1 MATQSP
7 FSIPEPFL
15 KGLAAMADKA
25 VELIRLPLWLVHEA
39 QQRVVLLLN
48 HVLMQEPEAMARLA
62 RQAGRTLE
70 ARWQHYQVQLLITK
84 AGLFDVPAKA
94 VATSDGAEQVL
105 VPADLVISLQDV
117 SIGPILG
124 AVLQGEKP
132 SIKIEGDVQLAAEIN
147 WLVDNVRWD
156 IEEDLSRIIGDV
168 PAHKLVSGLRSAWSR
183 RPK

>member
-25 VELIRLPLWLVHEA
+25 IELVRLPHWLVHEA

-48 HVLMQEPEAMARLA
+48 HVLMQEPEAMARLE

-70 ARWQHYQVQLLITK
+70 ARWHHFQVQLLITK
-84 AGLFDVPAKA
+84 AGLFDVPTIA
-94 VATSDGAEQVL
+94 SPNGADTVL
-105 VPADLVISLQDV
+105 VPADLVITLQDV
-117 SIGPILG
+117 SVGPILG
-124 AVLQGEKP
+124 AVMQGEKP
-132 SIKIEGDVQLAAEIN
+132 AIKIEGDVQLAAEIN